1 MGPLAVVPDLEAE
14 VDRLYR
20 LPLEEFTSA
29 RNDLAQRLKRAG
41 QKDAAADV
49 QDLRKPTV
57 PVWAI
62 NQIAHEYGKDV
73 EALIEASDQLRAAQE
88 RALGGGDS
96 DQLRSAASAERE
108 ALRKLTDSAQ
118 ELLGRDAPA
127 ATLERVASTLRAAA
141 LAPETRAL
149 LRSGRLSEELKSAGF
164 GAFEG
169 MSVPARARP
178 RPRPRKKT
186 AARPSAAERR
196 REERL
201 AKLRDRLTKLRQEAA
216 DAEREA
222 KHAQTAADRARARLE
237 RAAAAVEKAQAELE
251 AAEDVSG
258 ATRP

>member
-20 LPLEEFTSA
+20 LPLDEFTSA

-49 QDLRKPTV
+49 QALRKPTV

-62 NQIAHEYGKDV
+62 NQVAHEHGKDV
-73 EALIEASDQLRAAQE
+73 TALIEASDELRTAQE

-108 ALRKLTDSAQ
+108 ALRKLTDHAQ
-118 ELLGRDAPA
+118 ELLGHDAPA

-141 LAPETRAL
+141 LAPETRDL
-149 LRSGRLSEELKSAGF
+149 LKSGRLSEELKSAGF

-169 MSVPARARP
+169 MSVPAQP
-178 RPRPRKKT
+178 RPRPRKKSA

-196 REERL
+196 RQERV
-201 AKLRDRLTKLRQEAA
+201 AKLGERLTKLRQEATE
-216 DAEREA
+216 AEREA
-222 KHAQTAADRARARLE
+222 KHAQAAADRARARFE
-237 RAAAAVEKAQAELE
+237 RAAAAAEKAQTELE
-251 AAEDVSG
+251 AAQD
-258 ATRP
+258 AP

>member
-1 MGPLAVVPDLEAE
+1 MGPPLAVVPDLETE

-20 LPLEEFTSA
+20 LPLDEFTPA

-49 QDLRKPTV
+49 QALRKPTV
-57 PVWAI
+57 PAWAI
-62 NQIAHEYGKDV
+62 NQVAHEHGKDV
-73 EALIEASDQLRAAQE
+73 TALIEASDELRTAQE

-108 ALRKLTDSAQ
+108 ALRKLTEHSQ
-118 ELLGRDAPA
+118 ELLGHDAPA

-141 LAPETRAL
+141 LAPETREL
-149 LRSGRLSEELKSAGF
+149 LTSGRLSEELKSAGF

-169 MSVPARARP
+169 MSVPAQP
-178 RPRPRKKT
+178 RPRPRKKS

-196 REERL
+196 RQERV
-201 AKLRDRLTKLRQEAA
+201 AKLRERLTKLKQEAA

-222 KHAQTAADRARARLE
+222 KHAQAAADRARRDAE
-237 RAAAAVEKAQAELE
+237 RATDAAQRAQAALLK
-251 AAEDVSG
+251 AEENGSD
-258 ATRP
+258 

>member
-62 NQIAHEYGKDV
+62 NQLAHEYGKDV

-127 ATLERVASTLRAAA
+127 ATLERVASTLRVAA
-141 LAPETRAL
+141 LAPETREL

-169 MSVPARARP
+169 MSVPARP

-196 REERL
+196 RDERL